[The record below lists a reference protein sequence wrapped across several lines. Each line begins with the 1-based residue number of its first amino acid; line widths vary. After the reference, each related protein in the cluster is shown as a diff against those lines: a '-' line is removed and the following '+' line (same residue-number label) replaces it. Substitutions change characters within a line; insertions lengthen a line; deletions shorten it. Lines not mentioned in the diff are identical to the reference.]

1 MGKQLSFVISV
12 LSGLVGVVLALLIA
26 GPASSSGRS
35 LGWPC
40 FAAWATSFASLVAG
54 MIFIALERISES
66 LDRIAENGELFNRRY
81 GVASAEVQQPKRG
94 SWS

>member
-1 MGKQLSFVISV
+1 MGKQLSFVISI

-40 FAAWATSFASLVAG
+40 FAAWATIFVSLVAG
-54 MIFIALERISES
+54 MVFIALERISES
-66 LDRIAENGELFNRRY
+66 LDRIAENGEMFNRRY
-81 GVASAEVQQPKRG
+81 GITPAEFQQPKPG
-94 SWS
+94 S